1 MGYLLGLE
9 AATNQHM
16 GAGRVEDLWDLQE
29 MALAREGQDKL
40 LEVFCCRAVDDNFT
54 S

>member
-9 AATNQHM
+9 AGTNQHM
-16 GAGRVEDLWDLQE
+16 ESGRVEDLWDLQE
-29 MALAREGQDKL
+29 MAREGQDKL
-40 LEVFCCRAVDDNFT
+40 LEVFCRRAVDDNFT

>member
-9 AATNQHM
+9 AGTNQRM
-16 GAGRVEDLWDLQE
+16 GAVRAEDLWDLQE
-29 MALAREGQDKL
+29 MAREGQDKL
-40 LEVFCCRAVDDNFT
+40 LEVFRCRAVDDNFT